1 MEVQFDKNRRKIS
14 NPQTRIFSPTQT
26 GTPTPVLEDAS
37 MPVRPQPRAE
47 QKQKS
52 KVRTVLRMTTSSK
65 VLILLSVFTIAATAL
80 FALFGAAEYARII
93 SDTASVN
100 SEIDSYNEQI
110 SQLRKTQSS
119 MNDFATI
126 NEVCR
131 SRGMT
136 MNWYRGDD
144 DTQSASPEGTA
155 SAPATGAAET
165 PSPET
170 PAPETTGAN
179 GD

>member
-1 MEVQFDKNRRKIS
+1 MEVQFDRNRHKIS
-14 NPQTRIFSPTQT
+14 NAKTRIFSPTQT
-26 GTPTPVLEDAS
+26 GSPTPVLEDAS
-37 MPVRPQPRAE
+37 MPVRPQPRPE
-47 QKQKS
+47 TKQKS
-52 KVRTVLRMTTSSK
+52 KVKTVLRMTTSSK

-93 SDTASVN
+93 SETASVN

-110 SQLRKTQSS
+110 SQLKKTQSS

-136 MNWYRGDD
+136 MNWYKGENG
-144 DTQSASPEGTA
+144 TQSAAPSDSNG
-155 SAPATGAAET
+155 APATTAPAT
-165 PSPET
+165 PGPED
-170 PAPETTGAN
+170 AGEN